1 MSKEE
6 MLVNAV
12 DELIEIVRDLSHIAS
27 ESSENA
33 DRCILK
39 AKKLREEWGNS
50 EV

>member
-6 MLVNAV
+6 MLVKAV
-12 DELIEIVRDLSHIAS
+12 DELIEIVRDISHIALENS
-27 ESSENA
+27 KNA

-39 AKKLREEWGNS
+39 VKKLRDEWGNS